1 MLGMLLLA
9 LIGVALG
16 AQGVYALA
24 ASNVAARQ
32 QELAIRTALGASP
45 PALVWLVLRQLIVA
59 VTIGSGIGVAGILAV
74 QRLAPQW
81 VSVAVSDPA
90 VPIGLALVV
99 LLLTAV
105 VGGLVPARSATRA
118 TSVAWLRR

>member
-1 MLGMLLLA
+1 MVGMLLLA

-59 VTIGSGIGVAGILAV
+59 VTIGSGMGVAGIFAV
-74 QRLAPQW
+74 QRLAPHW
-81 VSVAVSDPA
+81 ISAAVSDPA
-90 VPIGLALVV
+90 APIALALAM

-105 VGGLVPARSATRA
+105 LGGFVPARSATRA
-118 TSVAWLRR
+118 TSVAWLRP